1 MPSVAPKNA
10 RFSPRQGS
18 PKASSDNPDD
28 APAIPTW
35 APSAA
40 AASESTLRHLVYVA
54 STQTPEQSSGGPP
67 PDPCAAQA
75 AELTAAMAV
84 LSPLVQA
91 VLPLQKAYDDA
102 EEKVGQ
108 AQIKYSAALLA
119 AALARRGGPIPCAAA
134 AAATTLV
141 LNALQKADESRDFAK
156 NTLRQAE
163 HAVEKGRNRITRASQ
178 ALDACRLQNLQN

>member
-1 MPSVAPKNA
+1 MNLKLRSTPMPSVAPKNA

-84 LSPLVQA
+84 LPPLVQA
-91 VLPLQKAYDDA
+91 VLPLQKR
-102 EEKVGQ
+102 V
-108 AQIKYSAALLA
+108 
-119 AALARRGGPIPCAAA
+119 RRRRR
-134 AAATTLV
+134 
-141 LNALQKADESRDFAK
+141 ESRPGPDQIFCGTASRGPGLPRRPDS
-156 NTLRQAE
+156 LRSGSRSHDTCLERSA
-163 HAVEKGRNRITRASQ
+163 KGR
-178 ALDACRLQNLQN
+178 